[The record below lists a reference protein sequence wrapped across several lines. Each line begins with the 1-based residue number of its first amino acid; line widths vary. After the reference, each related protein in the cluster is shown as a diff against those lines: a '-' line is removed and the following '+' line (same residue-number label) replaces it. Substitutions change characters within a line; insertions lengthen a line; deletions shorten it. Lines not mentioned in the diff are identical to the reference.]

1 MRNAFR
7 QDRPE
12 YRQLLNELYIRTRV
26 LQTSPPPPAWQTW
39 LRSEWDEQLEHGPRY
54 SSGDW
59 FGVTEVR
66 ASFTDAFRRAIQQ
79 LADAKLLV
87 IWRRFGRRLT
97 NIKLTPAGLVAFGRA
112 EMSPSVFDLST
123 TRRS

>member
-1 MRNAFR
+1 MRNAYR
-7 QDRPE
+7 HDRPE

-59 FGVTEVR
+59 FGVTESEPHLQMR
-66 ASFTDAFRRAIQQ
+66 YRRAIKQ

-97 NIKLTPAGLVAFGRA
+97 NIKLTTAGLAVCDRT
-112 EMSPSVFDLST
+112 ERSPSVFA
-123 TRRS
+123 RRS